1 MPNVNSNNLSMEEFD
16 PSTVRRIIQVLY
28 SGTFAFKSQGEM
40 AAGDRID
47 QCPDALEMGRVIRLE
62 NIVT

>member
-1 MPNVNSNNLSMEEFD
+1 MEEFD